1 MTELEQIQYAKK
13 FLDKMAKGI
22 NPLDDSK
29 IKDGDLLTHKRIAGC
44 MSYLSTLLDDVI
56 ERKARQLRKENQV
69 PLDVKQ
75 LNSRGIVF
83 SETPIS
89 LSMFISNLKGMYTND
104 MMKRLKRTDF
114 FDWMVREGILIV
126 EENEGNKKIKL
137 TENAIKIGIREE
149 SRLNAKGVPFV
160 GLYYTK
166 EAQRFLASKI
176 PTIIAQLKVE

>member
-1 MTELEQIQYAKK
+1 MTELEQIQYAKM
-13 FLDKMAKGI
+13 FLDKMANGI

-29 IKDGDLLTHKRIAGC
+29 IKEGDLLTHKRIAGC
-44 MSYLSTLLDDVI
+44 MSYVSTLLDDVI

-69 PLDVKQ
+69 PLDIKQ

-114 FDWMVREGILIV
+114 FDWMVHEGILIV
-126 EENEGNKKIKL
+126 EENEGNKKVKL
-137 TENAIKIGIREE
+137 TDNAIKIGIREE

-160 GLYYTK
+160 GLYYSK

-176 PTIIAQLKVE
+176 PAIITELNAE